1 MTEENHG
8 GQEAPQR
15 KSFAQLRE
23 QSAGAGHIED
33 AAPAAPVAATS
44 ATPVAPQ
51 DGQNQQKTNGLA
63 IVSLVSAF
71 FVSLVAIITGH
82 IALKQIKRSN
92 GAQKGR
98 GLAIAGT
105 VLGYLG
111 LVAGLAAAG
120 IMLAGGLFLAQAG
133 NAGILTPEQQRI
145 SEEQTRQSGE
155 APSAGDEEAESTGDP
170 STEPTAGV
178 QGHAVSP
185 AFCEKLEGAATIKM
199 GVEGGMTV
207 FTDEAKQAWADVA
220 ALESPNQAVYADF
233 AKFVVDQSSVDSSVV
248 VPAWSEAIQEDAA
261 ACA

>member
-23 QSAGAGHIED
+23 QSAGAGHVEHE
-33 AAPAAPVAATS
+33 APVTATS
-44 ATPVAPQ
+44 AVPIASQ
-51 DGQNQQKTNGLA
+51 GEQRTNTLA

-71 FVSLVAIITGH
+71 LVSLVAVITGH

-92 GAQKGR
+92 GAEKGR

-111 LVAGLAAAG
+111 IVGGLAAAG

-145 SEEQTRQSGE
+145 SEEQGARQLGE
-155 APSAGDEEAESTGDP
+155 SADP

-178 QGHAVSP
+178 QGHALSP
-185 AFCEKLEGAATIKM
+185 AFCEKLESAARIQM
-199 GVEGGMTV
+199 GQEGGIAV

-233 AKFVVDQSSVDSSVV
+233 AKFVADQSSVDTSVV
-248 VPAWSEAIQEDAA
+248 VPAWSEAIREDAA